1 MVVWQVESKMIFDYK
16 AHNRRCETCG
26 SKADKLCREVP
37 QDCGLVG
44 MMGRRKFA
52 LKNNIQNIEH
62 EREGVNEWTNMS
74 SKPFVVHALMP
85 DRDFL
90 SPVQFPWPAIVV
102 ARYLNNQYEGQVIVD
117 CFRAARKILLPGL
130 NEGLCILCVTL
141 SALDRENTKVSIKCV
156 VAIVAGPARPLSS
169 Q

>member
-1 MVVWQVESKMIFDYK
+1 M
-16 AHNRRCETCG
+16 
-26 SKADKLCREVP
+26 
-37 QDCGLVG
+37 
-44 MMGRRKFA
+44 
-52 LKNNIQNIEH
+52 
-62 EREGVNEWTNMS
+62 
-74 SKPFVVHALMP
+74 
-85 DRDFL
+85 
-90 SPVQFPWPAIVV
+90 

-141 SALDRENTKVSIKCV
+141 SALDRENTKVLIKCV